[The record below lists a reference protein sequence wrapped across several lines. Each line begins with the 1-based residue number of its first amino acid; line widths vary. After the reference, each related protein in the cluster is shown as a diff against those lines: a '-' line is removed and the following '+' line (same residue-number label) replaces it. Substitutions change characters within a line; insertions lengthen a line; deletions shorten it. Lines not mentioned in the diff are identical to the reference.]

1 MDENPT
7 LRTPKAHLMEIFGT
21 GQLSMASSYKV
32 ASLEGMEEKL
42 LHLSSFQMFLNSWEF
57 DNSFL
62 VSQIL
67 FRLMKLLYTHVFKIH
82 TGAWTSALSE
92 KMDISHN
99 L

>member
-1 MDENPT
+1 MDENST
-7 LRTPKAHLMEIFGT
+7 LRTPKTHLMEIFGT

-42 LHLSSFQMFLNSWEF
+42 LHLGSFQMFLNSWEF

-67 FRLMKLLYTHVFKIH
+67 FRLMKLLYIHVFKIY
-82 TGAWTSALSE
+82 TGT
-92 KMDISHN
+92 
-99 L
+99 